1 MTTAPPPDAHAGGH
15 PGPPD
20 DAVPSEEELVA
31 RVAAGDRAA
40 FQVLYERHAPAV
52 MSFVHHLTFDRQ
64 IAEDAVQETFLKV
77 WKGAWRFRPG
87 SRFAPW
93 LFRIARNTAWN
104 SGSRRRLRAVGGD
117 GEVAP
122 CEAAGAAADALA
134 GDAEAAAAAREA
146 VLSLSEALRP
156 AFVLVRME
164 GRSLEETAEILEVPL
179 GTVKS
184 RVAAAEAALR
194 LRLGGAR

>member
-1 MTTAPPPDAHAGGH
+1 
-15 PGPPD
+15 
-20 DAVPSEEELVA
+20 
-31 RVAAGDRAA
+31 
-40 FQVLYERHAPAV
+40 
-52 MSFVHHLTFDRQ
+52 MSFVHHLTFDRG

-77 WKGAWRFRPG
+77 WRAAGRFRAG

-104 SGSRRRLRAVGGD
+104 ETPRRRRRAVGGD
-117 GEVAP
+117 GEAGRP
-122 CEAAGAAADALA
+122 REAAGVAPETAA
-134 GDAEAAAAAREA
+134 GDSEAAREAREA

-164 GRSLEETAEILEVPL
+164 GRSLEETAEILEVPV

-194 LRLGGAR
+194 LRLGGGR